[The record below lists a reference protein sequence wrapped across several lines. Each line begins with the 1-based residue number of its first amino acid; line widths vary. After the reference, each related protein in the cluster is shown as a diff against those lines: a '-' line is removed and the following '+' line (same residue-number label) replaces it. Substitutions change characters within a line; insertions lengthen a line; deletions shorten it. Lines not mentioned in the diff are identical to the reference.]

1 MKIGK
6 VSNLVDKDAVIDG
19 KVAKTFN
26 SVALAQNGKIYYTVS
41 STNYH
46 LDESVGEMLGA
57 PSGRLMV
64 FNPDTNENKV
74 LLENLHFPN
83 GILQSPDEDYIVFAE
98 CLRFRLHKYFISGP
112 KAGKKNYILLCVK
125 IHKGD
130 FYL

>member
-74 LLENLHFPN
+74 LLENLHVPN
-83 GILQSPDEDYIVFAE
+83 GILLSADEDYIVFAE

-112 KAGKKNYILLCVK
+112 KAGKKNCILSIV
-125 IHKGD
+125 
-130 FYL
+130 